1 MEEKLRRHWRKSS
14 QWFALT
20 RKHAELVVRDTELLP
35 TFRQHCH
42 SGFDEDLNRCA
53 PLWPVYK
60 HASPHICVQCV
71 LQKCQLC
78 YCSALSMQLTILALI
93 PNCRDR
99 LRNRT
104 HVGRVQP

>member
-53 PLWPVYK
+53 PCGLSISMLPPTYVYSAFCK
-60 HASPHICVQCV
+60 SVSCATVV
-71 LQKCQLC
+71 LSA
-78 YCSALSMQLTILALI
+78 CS
-93 PNCRDR
+93 
-99 LRNRT
+99 
-104 HVGRVQP
+104 